1 MDNSTEDQKNENF
14 TMRYCELIDEEIS
27 ADSEY
32 FKFESHV
39 RMAFASIGLA
49 ASTGVR
55 ITPIRE
61 ILDMVDKLYTN
72 VNDSDIVLSDEHR
85 KKLNHADDV
94 WLDLK
99 EKMSAGDIRS
109 SHLLAAS
116 TQLFLAHSSLVAMSK
131 DEVFG
136 MHITAYSLKYFQ
148 KLAVFIYREA
158 IGHLML

>member
-1 MDNSTEDQKNENF
+1 MDKSAEDQKNESF
-14 TMRYCELIDEEIS
+14 TTRYCELIDEEIS

-32 FKFESHV
+32 FKFENQV
-39 RMAFASIGLA
+39 RLALASIGLA
-49 ASTGVR
+49 ASTGTR

-61 ILDMVDKLYTN
+61 ILDMADKLYTN
-72 VNDSDIVLSDEHR
+72 VNDTDSVLSDEYR

-99 EKMSAGDIRS
+99 EKMSAGDVRA

-116 TQLFLAHSSLVAMSK
+116 THLFLAHASLVSMSQSK
-131 DEVFG
+131 EFG
-136 MHITAYSLKYFQ
+136 SHITGYSLKYFQ
-148 KLAVFIYREA
+148 KLAVFTYREA